1 LDVIYAAAVKDGVI
15 KNTPSKR
22 LNIKGL
28 ISNSPNKPNKR
39 RRLNP
44 ESMKTFSNIDEAN
57 ATSADSGLLPR
68 PVKREHTQKQRMA
81 DLGNA
86 LRGIASFAIAARDI
100 FLEMADGF
108 DEEEE

>member
-1 LDVIYAAAVKDGVI
+1 LDAIYAAAVEDGVI

-22 LNIKGL
+22 LNIKGP
-28 ISNSPNKPNKR
+28 ISNSPDKPNKR

-68 PVKREHTQKQRMA
+68 PIKRERTQKQRMA

-86 LRGIASFAIAARDI
+86 LQGMASFAIAARDI

-108 DEEEE
+108 NEEEE